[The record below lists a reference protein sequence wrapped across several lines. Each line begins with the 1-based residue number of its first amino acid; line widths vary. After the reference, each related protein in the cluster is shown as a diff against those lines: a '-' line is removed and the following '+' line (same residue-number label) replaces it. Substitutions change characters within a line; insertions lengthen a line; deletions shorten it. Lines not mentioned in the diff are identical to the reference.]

1 MSNLQVVVHGPVLL
15 AVGGAGMGASSSV
28 QALKDLYVSADGGL
42 SWRTNRIY
50 TMPADIAKNTTHF
63 AMGADKDNHIWLV
76 CAGTGKVWRVR
87 KNSVGWA
94 TNK

>member
-1 MSNLQVVVHGPVLL
+1 NSPPAATAVSPVRPP
-15 AVGGAGMGASSSV
+15 AA
-28 QALKDLYVSADGGL
+28 
-42 SWRTNRIY
+42 
-50 TMPADIAKNTTHF
+50 MPADIAKNTTHF
-63 AMGADKDNHIWLV
+63 AMGTDKDNHIWLV

>member
-1 MSNLQVVVHGPVLL
+1 
-15 AVGGAGMGASSSV
+15 MGASSSV
-28 QALKDLYVSADGGL
+28 QALKDVYVSADGGL

-87 KNSVGWA
+87 KNSVGWE